1 MWIAVFAGL
10 CFSLSAQDKFGVKV
24 NVWTLV
30 DDNAFRNYQMLSDV
44 VTQPGVTLYYY
55 HPSER
60 SDVQLEYNG
69 SLAYFQNYL
78 DRKFQ
83 HHFLGASGSSD
94 LNDSATVSL
103 YWTLRGGR
111 RWNGPDYRYYDYGN
125 VTGSFNVRYDA
136 YERGSV
142 TVGLGGQIQEYQE
155 LPEFNF
161 TEIRTYVQPTL
172 YLPTRTSLIGQVQAG
187 YKKYTEPVVSEEVI
201 RRVVPVRI
209 VNSDKVGGRW
219 RYGGV
224 TIPVVV
230 NRTVRKVQPGKSVLQ
245 VAGLLRVAQ
254 SVFEGTGIA
263 VQGLVRRNPRANG
276 LFASFQDSGYEE
288 EDPLYDDPYSY
299 ETDALSV
306 EATQMLFWGMSLKL
320 GWDAQDKRYSYAAY
334 DMDGSPLPDTD
345 RRDRRTSVWVSL
357 KKTLPVKGFS
367 PNPVLS
373 LSFSAMRNRS
383 NDPYYDYSNRVSSA
397 GLSFGL

>member
-1 MWIAVFAGL
+1 
-10 CFSLSAQDKFGVKV
+10 
-24 NVWTLV
+24 
-30 DDNAFRNYQMLSDV
+30 
-44 VTQPGVTLYYY
+44 
-55 HPSER
+55 
-60 SDVQLEYNG
+60 
-69 SLAYFQNYL
+69 
-78 DRKFQ
+78 
-83 HHFLGASGSSD
+83 
-94 LNDSATVSL
+94 
-103 YWTLRGGR
+103 
-111 RWNGPDYRYYDYGN
+111 
-125 VTGSFNVRYDA
+125 
-136 YERGSV
+136 
-142 TVGLGGQIQEYQE
+142 
-155 LPEFNF
+155 
-161 TEIRTYVQPTL
+161 
-172 YLPTRTSLIGQVQAG
+172 
-187 YKKYTEPVVSEEVI
+187 
-201 RRVVPVRI
+201 VPVRI